1 MEKTAK
7 QLLDE
12 GKVIKLAS
20 QTIRS
25 LTDERDALATKVAAY
40 EHRERAAKV
49 ASAYHARGIDTDV
62 PVEELTERLSK
73 EASAQLD
80 VFEKAASLHM
90 GDATSRFAQLSEGS
104 SAGGATSAL
113 NNYILS

>member
-12 GKVIKLAS
+12 GRVIKMAS

-25 LTDERDALATKVAAY
+25 LTDERDALATKVAAF
-40 EHRERAAKV
+40 EHREHAAKV
-49 ASAYHARGIDTDV
+49 AAAFHARGIDTDV
-62 PVEELTERLSK
+62 SIESLTERLSK

-90 GDATSRFAQLSEGS
+90 A
-104 SAGGATSAL
+104 
-113 NNYILS
+113 